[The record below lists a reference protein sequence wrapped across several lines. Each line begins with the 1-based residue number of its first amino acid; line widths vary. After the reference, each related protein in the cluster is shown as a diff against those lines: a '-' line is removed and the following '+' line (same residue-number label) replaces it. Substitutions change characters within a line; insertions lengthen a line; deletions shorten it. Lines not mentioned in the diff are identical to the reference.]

1 MMTVGT
7 ENVDLWIGETV
18 RDVPGSIFYRV
29 PGIKTVFL
37 PGTEYRL
44 FNKLEKV
51 EEK

>member
-1 MMTVGT
+1 MY
-7 ENVDLWIGETV
+7 
-18 RDVPGSIFYRV
+18 RVPFFTGYRV

-37 PGTEYRL
+37 PGPGTEYRV